1 MMRQQQMDFFIYSN
15 TDANMTIALEY
26 SVGLSAGL
34 ESGDIIGVFYTDNF
48 GNLVCGGTAQWN
60 NESLA
65 ILGNRVRVR

>member
-1 MMRQQQMDFFIYSN
+1 MMRQQQMEFLFIQN
-15 TDANMTIALEY
+15 TQSDYRIEY

-34 ESGDIIGVFYTDNF
+34 IGDIIGVFYTDNF

-65 ILGNRVRVR
+65 IAHGEQSPG